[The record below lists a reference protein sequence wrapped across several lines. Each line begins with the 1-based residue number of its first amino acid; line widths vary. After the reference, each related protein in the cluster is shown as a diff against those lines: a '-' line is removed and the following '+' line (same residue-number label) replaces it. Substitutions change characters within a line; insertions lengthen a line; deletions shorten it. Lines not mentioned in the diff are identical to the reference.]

1 MASKEPTSIKEALQQ
16 DHQKATIIEEYPTLV
31 KNKTWSLVP
40 LLPNRKAIGCKWV
53 FKVNENPTGSIL
65 KYKA

>member
-40 LLPNRKAIGCKWV
+40 LLPNRKEIGC
-53 FKVNENPTGSIL
+53 
-65 KYKA
+65 